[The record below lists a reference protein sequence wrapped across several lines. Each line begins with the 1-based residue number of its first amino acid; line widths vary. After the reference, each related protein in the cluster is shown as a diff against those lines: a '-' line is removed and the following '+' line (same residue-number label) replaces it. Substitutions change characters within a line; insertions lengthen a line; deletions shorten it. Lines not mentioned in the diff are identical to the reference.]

1 MDKDELEEVL
11 AEVQHKIWSH
21 WMEYLFSLCPEVEG
35 SAMETRYIPHDL
47 VIRWTRQM
55 NTPYSEL
62 SEKEKDS
69 DRDQA
74 KKVIDALV
82 IGGFSIKENSG

>member
-1 MDKDELEEVL
+1 MGKDELEEVL
-11 AEVQHKIWSH
+11 AKVQHEIWSH
-21 WMEYLFSLCPEVEG
+21 WMKYLFSLCPEVEG
-35 SAMETRYIPHDL
+35 SVMETRYIPHDL
-47 VIRWTRQM
+47 VERWTYQM

-82 IGGFSIKENSG
+82 IGGFSIKEG

>member
-1 MDKDELEEVL
+1 MTKKNIVREIL
-11 AEVQHKIWSH
+11 ADVQHEIWSH

-35 SAMETRYIPHDL
+35 SVMETRYIPHDL
-47 VIRWTRQM
+47 VKRWTRQM

-74 KKVIDALV
+74 KKVIDTLDADGYLH
-82 IGGFSIKENSG
+82 